1 MPSHSTPLLLSL
13 AVKTLITTM
22 LIIVIAQASAS
33 ILDSRDERQH
43 LSAWGDTDDYGVL
56 FPYYV
61 GDNEQ
66 EIDSG
71 SYTTEV
77 TVARDLY
84 PILDQA
90 GALYIESFNYEP
102 DYQQPDDPIAQS
114 LTVNLNYLARYPV
127 YAEDGQPLEID
138 PSEDSWIVVA
148 PSTLKSQEERIR
160 QTYYVSRNGT
170 PEVEGV
176 IQADER
182 MGLPVPEDLHEQ
194 DIIIIWTAPGQ
205 DVFTFNS
212 KISPESGN
220 TVRDPI
226 IEIMTPSNSLV
237 GDRLNSITGD
247 PDTALKIFTDG
258 DPESTYDRLL
268 PTLQKLNLD
277 DNFKHLVTTSDAQ
290 RFELAL
296 GERELFWGTVTTGS
310 SLFALVVLLGASA
323 TVIYFNS
330 QYRVIAVHRLHG
342 ASLARTYSGLFRM
355 SGCSW
360 LVALVFATVL
370 GALKSLG
377 LPLPYLHPL
386 QYTFGALG
394 TQGLLLVTAVL
405 GAAAAIEAG
414 IGAITALA
422 TERISLTRRL
432 KEL

>member
-1 MPSHSTPLLLSL
+1 
-13 AVKTLITTM
+13 M
-22 LIIVIAQASAS
+22 LIIIISQASAS

-43 LSAWGDTDDYGVL
+43 LSEWGDTDDYGVL

-61 GDNEQ
+61 GADEQ

-71 SYTTEV
+71 GYATEV
-77 TVARDLY
+77 TVASELY
-84 PILDQA
+84 PMLDQA
-90 GALYIESFNYEP
+90 GALYIESFSYEP
-102 DYQQPDDPIAQS
+102 NYSPPDDPIMQS

-138 PSEDSWIVVA
+138 PSEDSWIVAA
-148 PSTLKSQEERIR
+148 PSTLKSQEEHIL

-176 IQADER
+176 IQADEH

-194 DIIIIWTAPGQ
+194 DVTIIWTAPGQ

-258 DPESTYDRLL
+258 DPESAYEGLL
-268 PTLQKLNLD
+268 PTLQELGLD

-296 GERELFWGTVTTGS
+296 DERELFWNTATAGS
-310 SLFALVVLLGASA
+310 SLFALVVVLGASA

-330 QYRVIAVHRLHG
+330 QYRVIAVLRLHG
-342 ASLARTYSGLFRM
+342 ASLMRTYSGLLRIL
-355 SGCSW
+355 GGTW
-360 LVALVFATVL
+360 LLALLFTIAL
-370 GALKSLG
+370 GSLSSLG
-377 LPLPYLHPL
+377 LPLPYLSPL
-386 QYTFGALG
+386 QYTLDALG
-394 TQGLLLVTAVL
+394 AQGLLLVAAVL
-405 GAAAAIEAG
+405 CAAAAVEAA
-414 IGAITALA
+414 IGFLTALV